1 MRRYVSKLVQ
11 QYAALQPLTL
21 VLKQFLVSTPQYP
34 PESPAYPQPREYPSV
49 PTQSHQR
56 PPSLVPAVRA
66 TLLPA
71 RSLGGGLGAGAART
85 WGAHE
90 RGNTPPGRSHGH
102 KRIAWHVCRVARSE
116 AGLWRAWDRLHWF
129 ASGSARAERPVHGRP
144 LLVRPHTDGAAA
156 AAQHTTHTTLVV
168 FSCLV
173 VCMQH
178 CCITA

>member
-1 MRRYVSKLVQ
+1 VRRYVSKLVQ

-34 PESPAYPQPREYPSV
+34 VA
-49 PTQSHQR
+49 QSRQR
-56 PPSLVPAVRA
+56 TPSLVPAVRA

>member
-1 MRRYVSKLVQ
+1 VRRYVSKLVQ

-34 PESPAYPQPREYPSV
+34 VA
-49 PTQSHQR
+49 QSHQR
-56 PPSLVPAVRA
+56 TRSLVPAVRA

-71 RSLGGGLGAGAART
+71 RSLGGGPALAQRAPGGRMR
-85 WGAHE
+85 G
-90 RGNTPPGRSHGH
+90 GNTPRGRSHGH

-173 VCMQH
+173 ACMQH